1 MSVVIREGAK
11 LGSQE
16 FIIETGRMANLANGS
31 VVVQYGESQVLCTA
45 VSGDTRPDLG
55 FFPLTVNY
63 QENQWAAGNIPG
75 GYFKREARPSTKAT
89 LSSRLIDRPC
99 RPLFADG
106 YKAETQLMAW
116 VISADRIND
125 TDVLGITGCSAALMI
140 SDIPWNGPL
149 AGVRVG
155 LVDGKF
161 VANPTFEQRLRS
173 TMDVILAISPDAIVM
188 VEGEAQQ
195 LPVSVMVEA
204 LEFGQEAV
212 QDMLKLQIELARQLG
227 KEKMVVEPKTV
238 SPEAIKLIEKAAGDK
253 IAASVQIKDKK
264 ERGKTGK
271 AIKQETIAALTE
283 SNPELV
289 DSFGDAFDKVRK
301 SVSRNMVIKTG
312 RRIDGRKSDEI
323 RQIDCQIG
331 LLPRAHGSALFTRGE
346 TQALVSITLGTEK
359 DAQTVDGLEG
369 TTTNSFMLHYNFP
382 PFCVGEVRQLRGTSR
397 RELGHGM
404 LAERALTA
412 SLPELK
418 KAFPYT
424 VRVVSDVLGSNGSSS
439 MASVCGGS
447 LAMMDAGVPVS
458 TATAGIAMGLI
469 KEGEDIVVL
478 SDILGDEDHFGDMDF
493 KVCGTAAGITA
504 FQMDTKIT
512 GVSFETMTN
521 ALEQARRGLDHI
533 LGIMNKTIKEARQDL
548 APNAPRIV
556 NIKIPQESI
565 GAVIGT
571 GGKIIRSIQESTNT
585 TISIA
590 DDGTISIAS
599 ADAVSTQQ
607 AIEIIRGLTA
617 EAEVGQTYMG
627 TVKKIVDFGAFIE
640 ILPGKDGLC
649 HISELTDG
657 RVNRVEDVLSEG
669 DEVLVK
675 VLDVERGGKI
685 RLSRRA
691 ALEDKANEN

>member
-1 MSVVIREGAK
+1 MSVIIREGAK

-31 VVVQYGESQVLCTA
+31 VVVQYGESMVLCTA
-45 VSGDTRPDLG
+45 TAGDVNPNVD

-75 GYFKREARPSTKAT
+75 GYFKREAKPSTKAT

-106 YKAETQLMAW
+106 YRAETQLFAW
-116 VISADRIND
+116 VISADRVND

-149 AGVRVG
+149 VGVRVG
-155 LVDGKF
+155 LIDGQF

-173 TMDVILAISPDAIVM
+173 TMDVVLAISSDSIVM
-188 VEGEAQQ
+188 VEGEAQE
-195 LPVSVMVEA
+195 LPVNVMVEA
-204 LEFGQEAV
+204 LEFGQEQV
-212 QDMLKLQIELARQLG
+212 QDLLKLQIELARQLG
-227 KEKMVVEPKTV
+227 KEKMVVEPKKV
-238 SPEAIKLIEKAAGDK
+238 DPELITLVDKAASDK
-253 IAASVQIKDKK
+253 ITSAVQIKDKK
-264 ERGKTGK
+264 ERGKTLR
-271 AIKQETIAALTE
+271 AVKQETLE
-283 SNPELV
+283 SFVESHPEQGGQLA
-289 DSFGDAFDKVRK
+289 DAYDKVKK
-301 SVSRNMVIKTG
+301 SVSRQMVIKTG
-312 RRIDGRKSDEI
+312 RRIDGRKPDEI
-323 RQIDCQIG
+323 RNIDCQIG

-346 TQALVSITLGTEK
+346 TQALVTVTLGTDK
-359 DAQTVDGLEG
+359 DAQMIDGLEG

-382 PFCVGEVRQLRGTSR
+382 PFSVGECRPMRGTSR

-412 SLPELK
+412 SLPDLK
-418 KAFPYT
+418 KEFPYT

-447 LAMMDAGVPVS
+447 LAMMHAGVPVKH
-458 TATAGIAMGLI
+458 ATAGIAMGLI
-469 KEGEDIVVL
+469 KEGDDIVVL

-493 KVCGTAAGITA
+493 KVCGTANGITA
-504 FQMDTKIT
+504 FQMDTKIS
-512 GVSFETMTN
+512 GVSFETMTT

-533 LGIMNKTIKEARQDL
+533 LGVMSKTITEPRQDL

-556 NIKIPQESI
+556 HIKISPDSI

-571 GGKIIRSIQESTNT
+571 GGKVIRSIQESTNT

-590 DDGTISIAS
+590 EDGTVSIAS

-607 AIEIIRGLTA
+607 AIEIIKGLTA
-617 EAEVGQTYMG
+617 EAEVGQTYLG

-649 HISELTDG
+649 HISELTEG
-657 RVNRVEDVLSEG
+657 RVNRVEDVLREG

-675 VLDVERGGKI
+675 VLEVERNGKI